1 MPGRND
7 PCPCGSGKK
16 FKKCCVDTY
25 VTPVRSSS
33 KRKLAL
39 EAEAKGESLKPK
51 LQLQPGFDQEKVNAY
66 HEAGHAVVGALEG
79 PGTEVTTIDRDK
91 VKELTGQPVIG
102 YTNFIGAGKAEVE
115 TDTYLVMALAGV
127 TSEAMHATNGMVS
140 SKEDD
145 FDFASEIL
153 DRAGYKG
160 EAKRAKFLQ
169 ARLRTQEVISKYK
182 REIQI
187 VGDALVERK
196 TLNAEE
202 IRALLGINGNRPSTQ
217 QTSGPKLAQPK

>member
-25 VTPVRSSS
+25 VAPVRPPS
-33 KRKLAL
+33 KRNLAL
-39 EAEAKGESLKPK
+39 ETKAKSESSKPK
-51 LQLQPGFDQEKVNAY
+51 LELQPGFDQEKVNAY

-79 PGTEVTTIDRDK
+79 PGTEITTIDRDK
-91 VKELTGQPVIG
+91 VKELTGQPMIG
-102 YTNFIGAGKAEVE
+102 YTNYIGAGKTGVE
-115 TDTYLVMALAGV
+115 TDTYLIMALAGV

-160 EAKRAKFLQ
+160 EAKKTKFLQ
-169 ARLRTQEVISKYK
+169 ARVRTQEMISKYNK
-182 REIQI
+182 EIQI

-202 IRALLGINGNRPSTQ
+202 IRALLGVNGNLPSTEQ
-217 QTSGPKLAQPK
+217 R